1 MIGWGYSFFC
11 SLSYFSSMSL
21 PLEQLEPLARCP
33 VCNKK
38 HRRGLRMLPVAEE
51 EKKTMLHV
59 TCEHCGGK
67 TLVAISVTPFG
78 MVSLGVLTD
87 LDQSE
92 AKRAFSA
99 EPISADQVIAA
110 HQFFK
115 QYQGGIE
122 ELIG

>member
-1 MIGWGYSFFC
+1 
-11 SLSYFSSMSL
+11 MSL

>member
-1 MIGWGYSFFC
+1 
-11 SLSYFSSMSL
+11 
-21 PLEQLEPLARCP
+21 
-33 VCNKK
+33 
-38 HRRGLRMLPVAEE
+38 MLPIAEE
-51 EKKTMLHV
+51 EKRTMLHL

-67 TLVAISVTPFG
+67 TLVAISVTQFG

-92 AKRAFSA
+92 VKQIFSS
-99 EPISADQVIAA
+99 EPISANQVIDA

-115 QYQGGIE
+115 QYQGGVE

>member
-1 MIGWGYSFFC
+1 MIGWEYSFLLFFQAMP
-11 SLSYFSSMSL
+11 LS
-21 PLEQLEPLARCP
+21 LEQLEPLARCP

-51 EKKTMLHV
+51 EKRTMLHL

-92 AKRAFSA
+92 AKRVLSA
-99 EPISADQVIAA
+99 EPVSADQVIAA
-110 HQFFK
+110 HEFFK
-115 QYQGGIE
+115 QHEGGVE